1 MKILFYI
8 TIILLV
14 LDLTVSGCLEPSDI
28 ENISVNVL
36 VNGSLIH
43 GANGILFNGGDTLFI
58 ASVFGREILVMDPD
72 TGQIINRLGKSGK
85 YTDEEL

>member
-36 VNGSLIH
+36 VNGSLM
-43 GANGILFNGGDTLFI
+43 
-58 ASVFGREILVMDPD
+58 LV
-72 TGQIINRLGKSGK
+72 S
-85 YTDEEL
+85 TDLMG

>member
-14 LDLTVSGCLEPSDI
+14 FDLTVSGCLEPSDVA
-28 ENISVNVL
+28 NISVNVL

-43 GANGILFNGGDTLFI
+43 GANGILFKWWRYAIHSQRFW
-58 ASVFGREILVMDPD
+58 S
-72 TGQIINRLGKSGK
+72 
-85 YTDEEL
+85 